1 MFKFISKIGLFR
13 LVLTPLGAWI
23 IYTAFERGEWLMG
36 VIGGIVLV
44 FGLLNRCL
52 TSGKCATDFNPPNQ
66 Q

>member
-1 MFKFISKIGLFR
+1 MLKIFNKIGLFR

-23 IYTAFERGEWLMG
+23 IYTAYERGEWLMG
-36 VIGGIVLV
+36 VIGAIVLV
-44 FGLLNRCL
+44 FGLLNRCM